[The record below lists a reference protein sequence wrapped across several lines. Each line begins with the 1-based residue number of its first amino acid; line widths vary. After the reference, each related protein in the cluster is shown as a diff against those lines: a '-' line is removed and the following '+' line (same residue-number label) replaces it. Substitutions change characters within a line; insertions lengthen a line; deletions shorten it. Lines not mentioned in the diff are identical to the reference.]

1 VRARVEITLK
11 PGIRDPQGQAIE
23 NAIAGLGF
31 DGVAGVRVG
40 KHITFEV
47 RGPRERAEREVRALC
62 ERLLANPVIED
73 FEFQLLDES
82 DGSGV
87 PAGERRGQAR

>member
-1 VRARVEITLK
+1 MRARVEITLK

-23 NAIAGLGF
+23 HAIAGLGF

-40 KHITFEV
+40 KHITFDV
-47 RGPRERAEREVRALC
+47 RGPRDRAEREVRALC

-73 FEFQLLDES
+73 FEFQVT
-82 DGSGV
+82 DGPEDGGG
-87 PAGERRGQAR
+87 PGADR

>member
-23 NAIAGLGF
+23 HAIAGLGF

-40 KHITFEV
+40 KHITFDV
-47 RGPRERAEREVRALC
+47 RGPRDRAEREVRALC

-73 FEFQLLDES
+73 FEFQVT
-82 DGSGV
+82 DGPEDGGGS
-87 PAGERRGQAR
+87 PADR